1 MRNTIICALVIILA
15 IGCKQ
20 QPDYIV
26 IESKSDNCKVLN
38 LDPVFEPIPWDTTTI
53 SDIIDT
59 IKIVALETTPES
71 ILAGV
76 GPIRIYGNRIVNH
89 DMNEGIAIFDIN
101 GKYIKHIRRGQGPG
115 EINACC
121 DFDADNQYLYILQLD
136 KISKFTLDGDF
147 VDNYPLQEKY
157 MTCIYNLKKIDDGY
171 LLSKRPYSDE
181 MSYEVFHLDG
191 NLNEKNHFVFEHKL
205 HFCGM
210 DEFNIMDG
218 RIVYY
223 MPMCNTIYQFDG
235 KTFSP
240 YCILNY
246 PKHENTFENYSG
258 VTDPHDFFKKYCIPG
273 KYFFSGQMYQAS
285 NILYISFWDDV
296 TSIPINAYVD
306 TQNGKFRTQ
315 GRPSDRDKPYENLL
329 YYCGGLGC
337 SYNDYFVRY
346 ISPEYYLKD
355 FYELLGSRLAEVEKE
370 FMEKHNIDKSKI
382 IREEKDKDWFSK
394 LEHISAEDVLKLK
407 NAKAEDNPLLVF
419 IKFKNIPDGGK

>member
-1 MRNTIICALVIILA
+1 MRNIIISALVIILA
-15 IGCKQ
+15 IGCNQ

-53 SDIIDT
+53 SDIVDT

-76 GPIRIYGNRIVNH
+76 GPIRIYGNRIVNR
-89 DMNEGIAIFDIN
+89 DMNEGVAIFDIN

-136 KISKFTLDGDF
+136 KISKFTLDGEF
-147 VDNYPLQEKY
+147 VDNYPLHEKY
-157 MTCIYNLKKIDDGY
+157 MSCIDNLKKIDDGY

-181 MSYEVFHLDG
+181 MSYEVFHLDE
-191 NLNEKNHFVFEHKL
+191 NINEKNHFVFEHKL
-205 HFCGM
+205 RFCGQSGFM
-210 DEFNIMDG
+210 MMDG

-273 KYFFSGQMYQAS
+273 KYFFSGHMCQAS
-285 NILYISFWDDV
+285 NILYISFWDNV
-296 TSIPINAYVD
+296 PSVPRIAYVD

-315 GRPSDRDKPYENLL
+315 GHPSDRDKPYENLL
-329 YYCGGLGC
+329 YYCGGFGC

-355 FYELLGSRLAEVEKE
+355 ISELLDQHVAKVEKE
-370 FMEKHNIDKSKI
+370 FMEEHNIDKTQI